1 MAAIKVMNTK
11 ALTGPLVLLVLALVA
26 GPDSIAQ
33 STAARPGY
41 LERVVSKSDRDV
53 RLSVAVLSDEES
65 EVVYGAPLAAMSIQP
80 VWVEVAND
88 GDRAYWLLSPGIDP
102 NFFPASEAAEAM
114 TLYEPGADPGA
125 LDRRFRDLA
134 FKNPIPPGAT
144 VSGFVLTNLHQG
156 VKLVQ
161 VDLFAAGQSRSASFL
176 SIVPG
181 LRTDYKRTEIF
192 QREIYRP
199 QDIVDFD
206 DVESLFAALEA
217 LPCCVT
223 NKDGSKPGDPLNL
236 VIIGGIDDAFPA
248 LVRRGWSP
256 TEATWSG
263 SVMRMVSSALA
274 RERYPY
280 APISNLYLYGR
291 PQDLALQKARDNV
304 HQRNHLRLWRSP
316 LRYRGAQVWVGQ
328 VSRDIGSRVT
338 IHSPTLT
345 THKIDPN
352 VDGAALALAEDM
364 AYSQGLAQLGFVAGV
379 GAAPKSTPRFNLTH
393 DPYYTVGMRT
403 VLFFDRTP
411 TSLRDIEI
419 LPWVGGTAMQP

>member
-1 MAAIKVMNTK
+1 MRTR
-11 ALTGPLVLLVLALVA
+11 ALAWLVVSLALHA
-26 GPDSIAQ
+26 SAPAIAQ
-33 STAARPGY
+33 TSAERPGY
-41 LERVVSKSDRDV
+41 LERAVSKTDRDV
-53 RLSVAVLSDEES
+53 GVSVVVLSDEEG
-65 EVVYGAPLAAMSIQP
+65 EAVYGAPLAAMSIQP

-88 GDRAYWLLSPGIDP
+88 GDQTYWLLSPGIDP

-114 TLYEPGADPGA
+114 ALHDPGA
-125 LDRRFRDLA
+125 NRAELDRRFRNLA
-134 FKNPIPPGAT
+134 FNNPIPPGAT

-161 VDLFAAGQSRSASFL
+161 IDLFAEGQSRSASFL

-181 LRTDYKRTEIF
+181 LRADYKQSNTFKSEF
-192 QREIYRP
+192 YDP
-199 QDIVDFD
+199 QDLVDFTD
-206 DVESLFAALEA
+206 EKSLSAALEA

-223 NKDGSKPGDPLNL
+223 NKDGSKAGDPLNL

-248 LVRRGWSP
+248 LIRRGWSP

-304 HQRNHLRLWRSP
+304 HQRNHLRLWKSP
-316 LRYRGAQVWVGQ
+316 MRYRGAQVWVGQ

-352 VDGAALALAEDM
+352 VDGAAHALAEDLV
-364 AYSQGLAQLGFVAGV
+364 YSQGLKKVAFVAGV
-379 GAAPKSTPRFNLTH
+379 GAAPKTAPRLNLTR
-393 DPYYTVGMRT
+393 DPYYTDGTRT
-403 VLFFDRTP
+403 VLFFDRAP
-411 TSLRDIEI
+411 TSLNDIEI
-419 LPWVGGTAMQP
+419 LPWTGDTVKRP